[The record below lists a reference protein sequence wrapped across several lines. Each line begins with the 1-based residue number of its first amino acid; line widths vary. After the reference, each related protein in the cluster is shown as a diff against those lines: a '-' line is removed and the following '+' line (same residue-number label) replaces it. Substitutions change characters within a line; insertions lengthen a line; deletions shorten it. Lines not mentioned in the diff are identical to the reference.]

1 MGKDAG
7 PGLTGTEQ
15 RERDTAQ
22 KGVGGALGLKRQ
34 CGGS

>member
-15 RERDTAQ
+15 RKE
-22 KGVGGALGLKRQ
+22 KGTRPRKVLVGL
-34 CGGS
+34 SV